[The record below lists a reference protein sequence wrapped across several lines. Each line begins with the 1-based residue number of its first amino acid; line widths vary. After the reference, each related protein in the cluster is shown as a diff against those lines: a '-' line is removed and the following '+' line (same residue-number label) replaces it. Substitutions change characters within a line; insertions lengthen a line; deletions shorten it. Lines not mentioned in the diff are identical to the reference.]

1 MPGNQAADP
10 DGGLKAV
17 PFDLLSDLSPQAH
30 ADFRKELSW
39 FTVNPGRIVIE
50 QGERSDQVYFVLSGR
65 LLGQLVSENGRE
77 IAFTEIR
84 AGSHFGELAALDGH
98 PRSITVSAIEE
109 AQLGRIGGS
118 AFRRWLQAE
127 PTLALALARDLAAR
141 NRRLTER
148 IFGLV
153 AHDVEKRVRAFL
165 TRMAQGAGELKP
177 GGVLRSAPTHDEMAT
192 FVGAN
197 REAVS
202 RVIARLSAEGVV
214 ESGRRRIVIHDV
226 DALLDG
232 L

>member
-1 MPGNQAADP
+1 MPGTQEADP
-10 DGGLKAV
+10 DGARHAV
-17 PFDLLSDLSPQAH
+17 RFALLSDLSPQAH

-39 FTVNPGRIVIE
+39 LAVRPGQVVIE
-50 QGERSDQVYFVLSGR
+50 QGERSDQVYFVSSGR

-84 AGSHFGELAALDGH
+84 AGSHFGELAALDGQ
-98 PRSITVSAIEE
+98 PRSITVSAIDE
-109 AQLGRIGGS
+109 AHLGRVGGA
-118 AFRRWLQAE
+118 AFQRWLRAE
-127 PTLALALARDLAAR
+127 PALALALARDLAAR

-165 TRMAQGAGELKP
+165 TRMAQGVGELKP
-177 GGVLRSAPTHDEMAT
+177 GGVLRSAPSHDEIAT

-202 RVIARLSAEGVV
+202 RVIARLAAEGVI
-214 ESGRRRIVIHDV
+214 ESGRRRIVIQSV

-232 L
+232 I